1 VIERSGHRGDE
12 PMMTQL
18 RRRSA
23 MENPDAI
30 TGAADGA
37 RANQLAHRR
46 GDGWTVRSD
55 KIGKALM

>member
-18 RRRSA
+18 RRRRA
-23 MENPDAI
+23 MENPHAI

-46 GDGWTVRSD
+46 GYRWSVRSD
-55 KIGKALM
+55 KIRQALM